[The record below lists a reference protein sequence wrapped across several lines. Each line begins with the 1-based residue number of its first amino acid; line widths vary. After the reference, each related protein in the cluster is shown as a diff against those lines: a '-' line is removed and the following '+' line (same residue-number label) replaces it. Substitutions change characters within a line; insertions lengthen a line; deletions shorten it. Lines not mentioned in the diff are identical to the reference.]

1 MSKYQFD
8 ITRDGAYVRVMPALR
23 PSRPHSHKMRR
34 KPVASKAAGTVST
47 AAAKATTVRLE
58 PALISGLSLLQRI
71 LKKPMN
77 RMVNE
82 AVRHYVE
89 RQSSEVETDLQKVLE
104 RVQAYRRSDP
114 NYKKLWAEFVDAEAR
129 YGKDDPV
136 EGRIKSAGPLKGRI
150 KSAGPVQTA
159 VRKILSR

>member
-1 MSKYQFD
+1 MRR
-8 ITRDGAYVRVMPALR
+8 TVPVMLTLR
-23 PSRPHSHKMRR
+23 PSRQLSHRTRR
-34 KPVASKAAGTVST
+34 TVST
-47 AAAKATTVRLE
+47 ARPKATTVRLE
-58 PALISGLSLLQRI
+58 PALITGLSLLQRI

-114 NYKKLWAEFVDAEAR
+114 NYKKLWAQFVDAEAR

-136 EGRIKSAGPLKGRI
+136 EGHIE
-150 KSAGPVQTA
+150 SAGPVRSK

>member
-1 MSKYQFD
+1 MQR
-8 ITRDGAYVRVMPALR
+8 TVHAMPTLR
-23 PSRPHSHKMRR
+23 PSRPLSHRTRR

-47 AAAKATTVRLE
+47 APEATTVRLE
-58 PALISGLSLLQRI
+58 PALMAGLLLLQRI
-71 LKKPMN
+71 LKKPIN
-77 RMVNE
+77 RMLNE

-136 EGRIKSAGPLKGRI
+136 EGRIKSAGP
-150 KSAGPVQTA
+150 VQTM
-159 VRKILSR
+159 VREILSR

>member
-1 MSKYQFD
+1 M
-8 ITRDGAYVRVMPALR
+8 VHVMPTLR
-23 PSRPHSHKMRR
+23 PSRPLSRKTRR
-34 KPVASKAAGTVST
+34 KPAASKAAGTVST
-47 AAAKATTVRLE
+47 AAPKATTVRLKPE
-58 PALISGLSLLQRI
+58 LITGLSLLQRI

-77 RMVNE
+77 RMINE

-104 RVQAYRRSDP
+104 RVKAYRRSDP

-136 EGRIKSAGPLKGRI
+136 EGRIKSAGP
-150 KSAGPVQTA
+150 VQTR
-159 VRKILSR
+159 VREILGR

>member
-1 MSKYQFD
+1 MATPEPQ
-8 ITRDGAYVRVMPALR
+8 TAPVRGP
-23 PSRPHSHKMRR
+23 RR
-34 KPVASKAAGTVST
+34 KRVAKAAQV
-47 AAAKATTVRLE
+47 AAKATPKATTVRLQ
-58 PALISGLSLLQRI
+58 PGLIAGLSLLQRV

-89 RQSSEVETDLQKVLE
+89 QQTSEIESDMQQLLE

-129 YGKDDPV
+129 YGRSDPAEGLIKGSSRTKARGKVAGSGKTV
-136 EGRIKSAGPLKGRI
+136 ESTKGGAVGPAQARIRE
-150 KSAGPVQTA
+150 
-159 VRKILSR
+159 ILTR